1 MRVHRLFVTT
11 TLALAASFN
20 CSPLS
25 AQPIIN
31 PMPIWSPATDGMRMA
46 ISVVKPG
53 IATQQ
58 DIEFYLA
65 FQNIGSKDFVLNLG
79 MMLGNGKVQEP
90 DAIRLMLT
98 DPNGQTRE
106 FQCSKVPAI
115 GGRVDDFLAALPVGA
130 TYVLKLNLN
139 QYCCIAPVVK
149 LTAGRYRIAAQFKG
163 RGAQFVSLDTP
174 GIRLLNFWTGSVQTK
189 FLEFEI
195 ADRRP

>member
-1 MRVHRLFVTT
+1 MRVHRLFATT

-31 PMPIWSPATDGMRMA
+31 PMQIWSPATDGMRMA

-53 IATQQ
+53 IATQP

-98 DPNGQTRE
+98 DPNGQTRG
-106 FQCSKVPAI
+106 FQCSKVRAI

-130 TYVLKLNLN
+130 TYVLRLNLN

-163 RGAQFVSLDTP
+163 RGAQFVNLDTP
-174 GIRLLNFWTGSVQTK
+174 GIRLLNFWMGSVQTNP
-189 FLEFEI
+189 LEFEI

>member
-1 MRVHRLFVTT
+1 
-11 TLALAASFN
+11 
-20 CSPLS
+20 
-25 AQPIIN
+25 
-31 PMPIWSPATDGMRMA
+31 MRMA

-53 IATQQ
+53 IAAQQ

-79 MMLGNGKVQEP
+79 TMLGNGKVQEP

-106 FQCSKVPAI
+106 FQCSKARAI
-115 GGRVDDFLAALPVGA
+115 GGRLDDFLAALPVGA

-149 LTAGRYRIAAQFKG
+149 LTAARYRIAAQFKG
-163 RGAQFVSLDTP
+163 RGAQFVNLDTP
-174 GIRLLNFWTGSVQTK
+174 GIRLLNFWTGSVQTNP
-189 FLEFEI
+189 LEFEI
-195 ADRRP
+195 AGWRP